1 MVKIELVI
9 LISIINLFS
18 CYSQKIGDYLKLTV
32 SAMSDTV
39 SYGDSLQLDII
50 FENISDKESSFYP
63 KANLILENNDMI
75 EILGIDDDKFYK
87 INDIIDL
94 TFIQNIPPKSI
105 YKMTYSAYIDSSY
118 LSKGKNTLFLNYI
131 FRRKFNNK
139 FKREYVNKRTLYGG
153 LKSNLFMLYV
163 KCEK

>member
-18 CYSQKIGDYLKLTV
+18 CFSRKIDNYLKLTV

-50 FENISDKESSFYP
+50 FENISDKECLFYP
-63 KANLILENNDMI
+63 KANLILENNDII
-75 EILGIDDDKFYK
+75 EILGIDDNRFYE
-87 INDIIDL
+87 INNVIDL
-94 TFIQNIPPKSI
+94 TFIQKIPPKHR
-105 YKMTYSAYIDSSY
+105 YKMTYFISVDSLY
-118 LSKGKNTLFLNYI
+118 LSKGENTLFLSYI
-131 FRRKFNNK
+131 FRRKYSDK
-139 FKREYVNKRTLYGG
+139 FKYKYVNKRSLYGR

-163 KCEK
+163 E

>member
-1 MVKIELVI
+1 
-9 LISIINLFS
+9 
-18 CYSQKIGDYLKLTV
+18 
-32 SAMSDTV
+32 
-39 SYGDSLQLDII
+39 
-50 FENISDKESSFYP
+50 
-63 KANLILENNDMI
+63 
-75 EILGIDDDKFYK
+75 
-87 INDIIDL
+87 
-94 TFIQNIPPKSI
+94 
-105 YKMTYSAYIDSSY
+105 MTYSAYIDSSY